1 MKKHLMRLAIFTLI
15 FSIFLQCAPA
25 IGAAQEGE
33 YERNMSQSVTATVGG
48 KTLHAIT
55 DPVVFWEV
63 ASGGSLSD
71 YETKFN
77 NVSEDA
83 TVIYTPWYP
92 NTKTGRAGSYVEY
105 VCKLDSENQYVV
117 TEIVTA
123 GDGNTYIP
131 VGGFVISVH
140 TSQDNGFAAVGD
152 VVALGG
158 AKITIPTK
166 AVESDEKRI
175 VIDYT
180 NTNRSGPMIVYYD
193 YQFGEKT
200 GTNPFGSEVICQ
212 YDFEEKAFKV
222 IGFRPFGT
230 GDDSGSTIPDNGF
243 VLSSYG
249 PGYRQLLAPDQLFF
263 KGDKVRMV
271 GFDYIRFGGT
281 VVGEYD
287 YINPTKEGN
296 PGSMETPT
304 EEFAAYRG
312 ENQTMIYKDGW
323 SYKGAAGTGTNVYGF
338 EAAVDA
344 NGVVVELGVN
354 VSKIP
359 EGGYVISGH
368 GKGRDFIRANVVL
381 GATVVL
387 NEKTQTYS
395 VSTTLNS
402 YYENLVTDVEA
413 VINAAET
420 RMKQLYDV
428 DTAALTSY
436 IESVRAELVAL
447 KTVKENIELALED
460 PNLTEDGRVSLLM
473 SYNNSQ
479 LKIEKLRQQ
488 ILVSSAESKAVS
500 ARAVWHRPI
509 ENTYDEIEANISM
522 YKEIGINLIF
532 VETLYNG
539 YSAFKSDVEEFPYH
553 KNLAPTYTKSGEDP
567 VVYDDYLSAFVA
579 LCKEYGIEVHAWV
592 ENFYVGIDPL
602 AKVVTMHPDWI
613 MYNDDGTYLQRNEG
627 GLYIF
632 IDPANKAV
640 QDTLIS
646 YYNDLFDKNPDVAG
660 LNLDYIRYPVSS
672 REEDTGFTIE
682 SMKGFYEGVMGKT
695 FTANQSSSR
704 EKMYNKFTQLFDKQ
718 YLLGGQEEA
727 DANYQKWVDYRMGLI
742 TGYVKRIKT
751 EIKDERGIILSTSVF
766 ASLQE
771 STNAKKQDWQ
781 TWYLNGWID
790 LATPMAYYTNSTDV
804 LKRVNDMI
812 LMGGNN
818 CLYYTGIAS
827 SYSGLPAWQNKE
839 HIEASY
845 QAGASGYV
853 IFCSTQIIGHEDV
866 QNALKSGVNSK
877 WAVLPHAPISDILA
891 ATKADLA
898 SKADRIY
905 IPAGGMTAE
914 QKAALVAAI
923 AEIEEMSAET
933 AVDIYK
939 ILKKVETLAKSG
951 VRDMAKGYSRQRIAE
966 QLNELVEILDAR
978 ISMELIA
985 DGEWNPEEIRVR
997 PIVTES
1003 GIIFQGDHVCESK
1016 CDTCGKCLD
1025 KTCTMDAC
1033 KEKCQGHKTEAP
1045 KDDGNKEFDTKGAII
1060 VAIVAGVVLIGT
1072 GVALAIVFTKKKKPQ
1087 EEKET
1092 KKDPEQK

>member
-1 MKKHLMRLAIFTLI
+1 MKKHLMRLTVFTLI
-15 FSIFLQCAPA
+15 LSIFLQCG
-25 IGAAQEGE
+25 IVVSAAQEGE
-33 YERNMSQSVTATVGG
+33 YERNLSQSVTATVGNR
-48 KTLHAIT
+48 TIHAIT

-71 YETKFN
+71 YQIKFN
-77 NVSEDA
+77 QVEESA

-92 NTKTGRAGSYVEY
+92 NTKTGRVGSYIEY
-105 VCKLDSENQYVV
+105 VCELDSDSNYAV
-117 TEIVTA
+117 TKVVTA
-123 GDGNTYIP
+123 GDGETYIP

-140 TSQDNGFAAVGD
+140 TSQDNGFAKVGD
-152 VVALGG
+152 VVTLGG
-158 AKITIPTK
+158 TKITIPTK
-166 AVESDEKRI
+166 AVESDEKRM

-180 NTNRSGPMIVYYD
+180 NTNRSGPMVVYYD

-230 GDDSGSTIPDNGF
+230 GDDSGSVIPDNGF
-243 VLSSYG
+243 VLSAYG
-249 PGYRQLLAPDQLFF
+249 PGYRQLLAPNQIFF
-263 KGDKVRMV
+263 SGDEVRMV

-304 EEFAAYRG
+304 EEFPAYRG
-312 ENQTMIYKDGW
+312 ENQTMIYKHGW
-323 SYKGAAGTGTNVYGF
+323 DYKGAAGTGANVYGF

-387 NEKTQTYS
+387 NEKAQTYS

-402 YYENLVTDVEA
+402 YYENLVTDVES
-413 VINAAET
+413 VISAAET

-428 DTAALTSY
+428 DTDVLNAHIAEVREELT
-436 IESVRAELVAL
+436 AL
-447 KTVKENIELALED
+447 KTVKESIEIALED
-460 PNLTEDGRVSLLM
+460 PDLTEEGRVSLLM

-479 LKIEKLRQQ
+479 LKIDKLREQ

-509 ENTYDEIEANISM
+509 ENTYDEIEASINM

-539 YSAFKSDVEEFPYH
+539 YSAFKSDIEEFPYH
-553 KNLAPTYTKSGEDP
+553 KNLAESYIKGGTDP
-567 VVYDDYLSAFVA
+567 VVYNDYLSAFVA
-579 LCKEYGIEVHAWV
+579 LCQEYGIEVHAWV

-602 AKVVTMHPDWI
+602 AKVVTMHPEWI

-640 QDTLIS
+640 QDTLIG
-646 YYNDLFDKNPDVAG
+646 YYNDLFEKNPDVAG

-672 REEDTGFTIE
+672 REEDTGFTVE
-682 SMKGFYEGVMGKT
+682 AMKGFYEGVMGKT

-704 EKMYNKFTQLFDKQ
+704 EKMYNKFVQLFDKQ
-718 YLLGGQEEA
+718 YLLGGQAEA
-727 DANYQKWVDYRMGLI
+727 DENYQNWVEYRMGLI

-790 LATPMAYYTNSTDV
+790 LATPMAYYTNSADV

-845 QAGASGYV
+845 QAGANGYV

-877 WAVLPHAPISDILA
+877 WAVLPHAPIADILA
-891 ATKADLA
+891 ATKADLS

-905 IPAGGMTAE
+905 IPADGMTEE
-914 QKAALVAAI
+914 QKVALVAAI
-923 AEIEEMSAET
+923 AELEAMPAET

-939 ILKKVETLAKSG
+939 ILKKVEVLSKNG
-951 VRDMAKGYSRQRIAE
+951 VKDMAKGYSRQRIIE
-966 QLNELVEILDAR
+966 QLNELADILDAR

-997 PIVTES
+997 PIVTEN

-1016 CDTCGKCLD
+1016 CDTCGKCKD
-1025 KTCTMDAC
+1025 KACTMDAC
-1033 KEKCQGHKTEAP
+1033 KEKCLGHKTESP
-1045 KDDGNKEFDTKGAII
+1045 KGGENNEFDTKGAII

-1072 GVALAIVFTKKKKPQ
+1072 GVALALIFTKKKTSS
-1087 EEKET
+1087 ED
-1092 KKDPEQK
+1092 KKDDSKE